1 VFRVLQSGLV
11 TFARMSL
18 FIYRHFQW
26 PSLILSTLSCSPVED
41 RVFFA
46 DKDLRDYLRQYS
58 DPAASVDKPVLAKGK
73 AGVLQEKAAKCD
85 ALQPLIAWIY
95 KQDEDKEPAKNL
107 YGLCPPSFLRSL
119 LHDLAANTPASG
131 LVDDP
136 IRANQVLRDLV
147 TWINGPGRE
156 EGLLPHELA
165 EVVERHCPFLHEL
178 IDSGRWRNDQELR
191 QACAPLLSHIA
202 DVIIKPYRGASGML
216 Y

>member
-1 VFRVLQSGLV
+1 MPGWPISCCW
-11 TFARMSL
+11 FAPPVAVYS
-18 FIYRHFQW
+18 FHCWHCFQVDAIYR
-26 PSLILSTLSCSPVED
+26 D
-41 RVFFA
+41 AR
-46 DKDLRDYLRQYS
+46 
-58 DPAASVDKPVLAKGK
+58 KPVTVERWRCPKCLVVHK
-73 AGVLQEKAAKCD
+73 ADCTSSG
-85 ALQPLIAWIY
+85 
-95 KQDEDKEPAKNL
+95 
-107 YGLCPPSFLRSL
+107 FLPFS
-119 LHDLAANTPASG
+119 
-131 LVDDP
+131 
-136 IRANQVLRDLV
+136 DLV